1 LSDRRRVLIGVLGV
15 LLVLAALAGGLI
27 AGALIT
33 DYNNLGTLTRVI
45 SLIDKN
51 YINRSNRSD
60 IINGAIKG
68 IVESLGDPY
77 SVYMPP
83 KIYKNLTEQV
93 QGRFGGVGIK
103 IEKDK
108 ENLYVFKLI
117 KGTPAFKAGIRTGD
131 IILKINGKSTRDMNV
146 DVAGNQI
153 RGPLGTSVTLSVVRD
168 SDVKIYEYNL
178 KREVINAPTVEG
190 KILDG
195 NNIAYISIGQFT
207 SNTNIE
213 LENVLGELG
222 IPMNDSERSRV
233 KGVILDLRDNPGGEL
248 EAAVHV
254 ADFFVPEGPIVS
266 IEYRTESEEIYR
278 SDKRFIN
285 LPLVVLVNGNS
296 ASASEIVSGAIKDTK
311 AGILVGTKT
320 FGKGVVQSLYQLQN
334 DAGLK
339 LTTGRY
345 LTPLK
350 HDINKKGIEPDVKV
364 KLPDNATK
372 DIQLDKAIE
381 ILKEKIK

>member
-1 LSDRRRVLIGVLGV
+1 MSDRRRVLIGVLGV
-15 LLVLAALAGGLI
+15 LLFLVALAGGLI
-27 AGALIT
+27 TGALIT

-51 YINRSNRSD
+51 YIDRSNRSD

-83 KIYKNLTEQV
+83 KMYKDLTEQV
-93 QGRFGGVGIK
+93 QGSFGGVGIE
-103 IEKDK
+103 IEKNK
-108 ENLYVFKLI
+108 EHLYVIKPI

-131 IILKINGKSTRDMNV
+131 IILKIDGKSAQDMNI
-146 DVAGNQI
+146 DVAKNQI
-153 RGPLGTSVTLSVVRD
+153 RGPLGTSVTLFIVRN
-168 SDVKIYEYNL
+168 SDEKIHEYRL
-178 KREVINAPTVEG
+178 TREVINVPTVEG
-190 KILDG
+190 KILYG
-195 NNIAYISIGQFT
+195 TNIAYISIGQFT
-207 SNTNIE
+207 AKTDIE
-213 LENVLGELG
+213 LGNVLRELG
-222 IPMNDSERSRV
+222 IPMNDSEASKV
-233 KGVILDLRDNPGGEL
+233 KGIILDLRDNPGGEL
-248 EAAVHV
+248 EAAVNV

-266 IEYRTESEEIYR
+266 IEYRTESEKIYR

-334 DAGLK
+334 NAGLK

-364 KLPDNATK
+364 ELPNNATK
-372 DIQLDKAIE
+372 DIQLYNAIE
-381 ILKEKIK
+381 ILKN